1 MLAQIDIDECTSE
14 ISDVVT
20 EFLTAQ
26 GGNTN
31 GYCTYVSG
39 KIDLTAKTQYDLYWD
54 TPSAKEELTDKGKS
68 KRGSALQKTIEAIL
82 IKWGVGAIELRTKD
96 VGYGVYETHVIHVI
110 ESKRRVTLG

>member
-14 ISDVVT
+14 ISDVVA

-39 KIDLTAKTQYDLYWD
+39 KIDLAAKTQYELSWN
-54 TPSAKEELTDKGKS
+54 TPSAKEELTDKGKA
-68 KRGSALQKTIEAIL
+68 KRAAALQHTIEAIL
-82 IKWGVGAIELRTKD
+82 VKWGVTAIEVRAKD
-96 VGYGVYETHVIHVI
+96 VGYGVMDTHVIHVI
-110 ESKRRVTLG
+110 ESKRRVTL

>member
-54 TPSAKEELTDKGKS
+54 TP
-68 KRGSALQKTIEAIL
+68 
-82 IKWGVGAIELRTKD
+82 
-96 VGYGVYETHVIHVI
+96 
-110 ESKRRVTLG
+110 